1 LSKFVVQ
8 QITMAIKV
16 LTFGRL
22 ADITGSTIT
31 LDGISNT
38 DELIGQLNKLYP
50 ELTHHKYLV
59 AVDKKIISART
70 ELTGDN
76 TVALLPPFS
85 GG

>member
-1 LSKFVVQ
+1 MSKFVVQ
-8 QITMAIKV
+8 QITMAVKV
-16 LTFGRL
+16 ITFGQL
-22 ADITGSTIT
+22 TDITGSAIT

-38 DELIGQLNKLYP
+38 DDLIGQLNKLYP
-50 ELTHHKYLV
+50 ALTHQKYLV
-59 AVDKKIISART
+59 AVDRKIISART